1 MRVRTAIFAAGAA
14 VMAMAAVVTS
24 AAATPPPGVGIDGVD
39 IPPALLVRVYAD
51 GGAPL
56 QDDFALVTIT
66 APGGREHQLGTVSIR
81 ADAGRDEILQDLE
94 VEPCSIGGK
103 DLPDATFT
111 VRVVG
116 DVYNASQELRLG
128 PDETKPTV
136 KKIQSSPPPGSK
148 VEKGDKIRFEV
159 VGKEETPGATWQTGV
174 QTLQVT
180 GPRGVIKDKNAGRLP
195 KACEDK
201 SESLTITG
209 KYKVRGSDPAVI
221 EICGIADD
229 YATNEGSN
237 CAQYYKGEVWEGTF
251 RQENLGCTGVDEWTL
266 EVVVADDNSVTGNG
280 TLTSPGILCPN
291 SALAPAGL
299 TLRISG
305 NRDGSGFHLT
315 VVPCAC
321 PPLDLSVAGNKAE
334 GSAQDPPPAGAT
346 YRVNLACKTCEE

>member
-1 MRVRTAIFAAGAA
+1 
-14 VMAMAAVVTS
+14 MAMVAIVTP

-66 APGGREHQLGTVSIR
+66 APGAREHQLGTVSIR

-94 VEPCSIGGK
+94 VEPCSIDGK

-116 DVYNASQELRLG
+116 DVYNGSQELRLG

-136 KKIQSSPPPGSK
+136 KKIQSPPPAGSK

-159 VGKEETPGATWQTGV
+159 VGKEDLPGATWQTGV
-174 QTLQVT
+174 QALQVT
-180 GPRGVIKDKNAGRLP
+180 GPQGVIKDKNAGRLP

-209 KYKVRGSDPAVI
+209 KYKVRGGDPAVI

-229 YATNEGSN
+229 YAANQGSS
-237 CAQYYKGEVWEGTF
+237 CAKYYKGEVWEGTF
-251 RQENLGCTGVDEWTL
+251 RQGIPGCTGVDEWTL
-266 EVVVADDNSVTGNG
+266 EVVVEKDGSVTGNG
-280 TLTSPGILCPN
+280 TLTSPGVLCPD
-291 SALAPAGL
+291 SVVASPGL
-299 TLRISG
+299 TLQING
-305 NRDGSGFHLT
+305 NRDRNGFHLK
-315 VVPCAC
+315 VVPCDC
-321 PPLDLSVAGNKAE
+321 LPLDLRVAGKTAE
-334 GSAQDPPPAGAT
+334 GSAQDAPPVGSNYGAT
-346 YRVNLACKTCEE
+346 LTCKSCEK